1 MANTVAEL
9 TTLATQRQLASEIA
23 HWRAAA
29 HGLADLESV
38 AAPAAWAALERY
50 IDRQVRSRLVGI
62 ALSLAGEADQ
72 LAAGAAGA
80 ASAGDLARIRERLI
94 SFRQRYLQAETVIDF
109 YAEAVNTR
117 TTPRLGRLLRGLDS
131 IAVDS
136 MDAVLRPL
144 GIEAPPVLTYLD
156 KGLGASILRAGVR
169 LWDSGALSPAAAI
182 KITRHNLLRPTSLI
196 HETFHQVAHL
206 TGWNDELAAALF
218 SALRPFSPLAAA
230 AWRQWAREVAAD
242 VGAFVLLG
250 YAPVPALAN
259 VVDGTTRQVFNMP
272 PRDPH
277 PFAWLRV
284 MFNAELCANWFGDG
298 PWDALR
304 EVWRSRHKLD
314 DAPPGARE
322 VAAESVPHLRM
333 LAELCTRKPML
344 AFGGRPLGALCDPR
358 RVSPSRLLELSARAG
373 DSLYTSSYLQRHE
386 SLRILAYNTL
396 LAATSPEHAP
406 ELAKELGTWLE
417 RLGAEPLAVAA

>member
-1 MANTVAEL
+1 MADTAAEL
-9 TTLATQRQLASEIA
+9 TALATRGQLASEIA

-29 HGLADLESV
+29 HSLADLDSV

-50 IDRQVRSRLVGI
+50 LDRQVRSRLLGI
-62 ALSLAGEADQ
+62 GLSLACEADQ
-72 LAAGAAGA
+72 LAAAAAGA
-80 ASAGDLARIRERLI
+80 VNTADLARIRERLVA
-94 SFRQRYLQAETVIDF
+94 FRRRYLQAETVIDF

-144 GIEAPPVLTYLD
+144 GIESPPVLTYLD

-206 TGWNDELAAALF
+206 TGWNDELAAALHG
-218 SALRPFSPLAAA
+218 ALRPFSPIAAA
-230 AWRQWAREVAAD
+230 AWQQWAREVAAD

-259 VVDGTTRQVFNMP
+259 VVDGTTGQVFAMP
-272 PRDPH
+272 ARDPH

-284 MFNAELCANWFGDG
+284 LFNVELCASWFGAG
-298 PWDALR
+298 PWDALG
-304 EVWRSRHKLD
+304 EVWRRRHRLD
-314 DAPPGARE
+314 DAPPGARH
-322 VAAESVPHLRM
+322 VAAESLPHLR
-333 LAELCTRKPML
+333 AVVEVCTRKPMH
-344 AFGGRPLGALCDPR
+344 AFAGRSLVQVCDPE
-358 RVSPSRLLELSARAG
+358 RVSPSRLIELAARAG

-386 SLRILAYNTL
+386 SMRILAYNTM
-396 LAATSPEHAP
+396 LAATSPERAP
-406 ELAKELGTWLE
+406 ELARQLDGWLG
-417 RLGAEPLAVAA
+417 RLGAEPLAIAA

>member
-1 MANTVAEL
+1 MANTVAEP
-9 TTLATQRQLASEIA
+9 TTLAKRTQLSSEIA
-23 HWRAAA
+23 HWRSAAP
-29 HGLADLESV
+29 GLADLESI
-38 AAPAAWAALERY
+38 AAPTAWAALERY
-50 IDRQVRSRLVGI
+50 LDRQVRSRLGGI
-62 ALSLAGEADQ
+62 ARSLAGEADQ
-72 LAAGAAGA
+72 LATAAAGA
-80 ASAGDLARIRERLI
+80 ASAEDLARIRDRLLE
-94 SFRQRYLQAETVIDF
+94 FRHRYLQAETVIDF

-136 MDAVLRPL
+136 MDAALRPL
-144 GIEAPPVLTYLD
+144 GIESPPVLTYLD

-206 TGWNDELAAALF
+206 TGWNDELAAALHA
-218 SALRPFSPLAAA
+218 ALRPFSPLAAA
-230 AWRQWAREVAAD
+230 AWRQWGREVAAD

-259 VVDGTTRQVFNMP
+259 VVDGTTSQVFAMP
-272 PRDPH
+272 VRDPH

-284 MFNAELCANWFGDG
+284 MFNVELCATWFGDG
-298 PWDALR
+298 PWNGLR
-304 EVWRSRHKLD
+304 EVWRSRHRLD
-314 DAPPGARE
+314 HAPPGARE

-333 LAELCTRKPML
+333 LAEVCTRKPMV
-344 AFGGRPLGALCDPR
+344 AFGGRSLGQLCDPR
-358 RVSPSRLLELSARAG
+358 RASPAQLLELAARAG

-396 LAATSPEHAP
+396 LAAASPERAP
-406 ELAKELGTWLE
+406 ELAKQLETWLE